1 MERLTARIGMRLMTG
16 DEHSRDLDVDWSYRP
31 DDPYAI
37 DLDFSAFQ
45 ADTVWT
51 ISRDLLTAGIHSPV
65 GDGDVHVA
73 PFDDSRLLIAL
84 AGGEGVALLAASVA
98 EVDRFVAATAEL
110 VPAGSE
116 HTRIDW
122 GGGLEG
128 LLAS

>member
-45 ADTVWT
+45 AGTVWT
-51 ISRDLLTAGIHSPV
+51 ISRDLLTAGIHAPV
-65 GDGDVHVA
+65 GEGDVHVA
-73 PFDDSRLLIAL
+73 PFDDTRLLIAL
-84 AGGEGVALLAASVA
+84 AGSEGVALLATSAA
-98 EVDRFVAATAEL
+98 EVDRFVGATAEL

-122 GGGLEG
+122 GDGLED
-128 LLAS
+128 LLTS

>member
-1 MERLTARIGMRLMTG
+1 MERLTTRIAMRLMTG
-16 DEHSRDLDVDWSYRP
+16 DEHSRDLDVAWSYRP

-45 ADTVWT
+45 ADAVWT
-51 ISRDLLTAGIHSPV
+51 ISRDLLTAGIHKPV
-65 GDGDVHVA
+65 GEGDVHVT
-73 PFDDSRLLIAL
+73 PFDDTRMLIAL
-84 AGGEGVALLAASVA
+84 AGSEGVALLATSAA
-98 EVDRFVAATAEL
+98 EVDRFVTATTEL

-122 GGGLEG
+122 SGGLED